1 MAEKLVAKGLR
12 KAYKRREVVRGVD
25 FEIHSGEVVG
35 LLGPNGAGKTT
46 SFYMIVG
53 LIHADQ
59 GEILLDD
66 LDLAPLPMY
75 RRALAGIS
83 YLAQEPTVFR
93 KLTVTDNLLAILEC
107 QDISTVAMHE
117 KAERLLK
124 EFRLQHVARSFGY
137 TLSGGERRRLEI
149 ARALTTDP
157 FFMLL
162 DEPFAGIDPL
172 AVLDIQ
178 KTVADLKKRGIG
190 ILISDH
196 NVRETLNV
204 CDRAYILNEGEII
217 EAGTPEQIAASPRA
231 RSIYL
236 GESFR
241 L

>member
-93 KLTVTDNLLAILEC
+93 KLTVTDNLLASLEC
-107 QDISTVAMHE
+107 QDISTAAMHE

-137 TLSGGERRRLEI
+137 TL
-149 ARALTTDP
+149 
-157 FFMLL
+157 
-162 DEPFAGIDPL
+162 
-172 AVLDIQ
+172 
-178 KTVADLKKRGIG
+178 
-190 ILISDH
+190 
-196 NVRETLNV
+196 
-204 CDRAYILNEGEII
+204 
-217 EAGTPEQIAASPRA
+217 
-231 RSIYL
+231 
-236 GESFR
+236 
-241 L
+241 